1 MILAWVNPQAGR
13 GMSFM
18 NDDLSYQFVDTNV
31 LVYAYDSSDAQK
43 QQQAK
48 ALLRRLWQEQ
58 SGCISIQV
66 LQEFY
71 VTTTQKLAHPL
82 SAVEASQI
90 ISDLSLWR
98 IHQPQVEDIL
108 SAVQIQQR
116 HQFSFWDSM
125 IVRSA
130 NQLGCKVIW
139 TEDLNSGQLVE
150 GCEIQT
156 PFKL

>member
-1 MILAWVNPQAGR
+1 
-13 GMSFM
+13 M
-18 NDDLSYQFVDTNV
+18 NDELSYQFVDTNV
-31 LVYAYDSSDAQK
+31 LVYAYDSSNTQK

-58 SGCISIQV
+58 TGCISIQV

-71 VTTTQKLAHPL
+71 VTTTRKLANPL
-82 SAVEASQI
+82 AATEAAQI

-108 SAVQIQQR
+108 RAVQIQQR
-116 HQFSFWDSM
+116 HHLSFWDSL

-130 NQLGCKVIW
+130 NQLGCQIIW
-139 TEDLNSGQLVE
+139 TEDLNNEQLVE
-150 GCEIQT
+150 GCKIQT
-156 PFKL
+156 PFT